1 MRELRDCVATEQ
13 PRIHAVLEA
22 LTGELPALV
31 SPMARHILFA
41 GGKRLRPVLC
51 VVFGRLCGLEHEDL
65 LRLGAAVEMLH
76 AATLLHDDILDNA
89 STRRGTPAAH
99 TVFGAPQA
107 VLAGDALLAK
117 ALLTVSALGDAR
129 LTGCI
134 SEAVMYTA
142 AGEVAEIANVR
153 NFSITQ
159 EMYLEIITGK
169 TAWMLR
175 AACEL
180 GALRAGG
187 NAAAVAAAVEFG
199 ISLGIAFQIVD
210 DVLDFAPTQQ
220 TGKPMGGDIREG
232 KVTPPLLYYLSSL
245 SLAERDAVQTALQQE
260 VLPESYVNQLCEAI
274 VQGGHCAAALALSDA
289 YLEKAL
295 AALDVFP
302 VGKEKEVLQQMT
314 QYVRA
319 RGH

>member
-1 MRELRDCVATEQ
+1 MRELKNCVAAEQ

-31 SPMARHILFA
+31 RPMAQHILFA

-51 VVFGRLCGLEHEDL
+51 VVFGRLCGLEHEEL
-65 LRLGAAVEMLH
+65 LRLGASVEMLH

-89 STRRGTPAAH
+89 DTRRGTPSAH

-129 LTGCI
+129 LTCCI

-153 NFSITQ
+153 NFGISQ
-159 EMYLEIITGK
+159 EAYLEIITGK

-180 GALRAGG
+180 GAMRAGA
-187 NAAAVAAAVEFG
+187 NDAAVAAAVEFG
-199 ISLGIAFQIVD
+199 LSLGIAFQIVD
-210 DVLDFAPTQQ
+210 DVLDFAPLEQ
-220 TGKPMGGDIREG
+220 TGKPRGGDIREG
-232 KVTPPLLYYLSSL
+232 KVTPPLLYYLGSL
-245 SLAERDAVQTALQQE
+245 SPAERGAVHTALQQKA
-260 VLPESYVNQLCEAI
+260 LPESYVNQLCDAI
-274 VQGGHCAAALALSDA
+274 EQGGHCAAALALSDA

-295 AALDVFP
+295 ACLHVFP
-302 VGKEKEVLQQMT
+302 AGKEKEILQQMT
-314 QYVRA
+314 HYVRS